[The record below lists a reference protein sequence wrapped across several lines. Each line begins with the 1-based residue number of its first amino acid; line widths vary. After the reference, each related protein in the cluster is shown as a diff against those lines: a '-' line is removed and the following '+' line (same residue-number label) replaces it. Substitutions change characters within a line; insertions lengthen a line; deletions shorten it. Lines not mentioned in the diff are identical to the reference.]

1 MKYRHAASKRRL
13 QTDGSVVR
21 QGSWTVRVWFLNEGS
36 SVDRYF
42 YRKSQRLSRGVWEC
56 LEVFL
61 VGTAVEEVVLASSGQ
76 KSGVPLATLR
86 STGRPLK
93 TEEHPPPNVG
103 RAEEGSSS
111 AWRSG
116 APVNVRSVSGCIPTS
131 RACRMSQR
139 LCCPISFIHAGFYSD
154 RTV

>member
-1 MKYRHAASKRRL
+1 M
-13 QTDGSVVR
+13 
-21 QGSWTVRVWFLNEGS
+21 
-36 SVDRYF
+36 
-42 YRKSQRLSRGVWEC
+42 
-56 LEVFL
+56 

-111 AWRSG
+111 AWSACERSFRQWTHPYESG
-116 APVNVRSVSGCIPTS
+116 SQNVTAALLSHKLHS
-131 RACRMSQR
+131 RGILFGSHSLKNSCF
-139 LCCPISFIHAGFYSD
+139 L
-154 RTV
+154 TVTGK